1 MIERSL
7 EEPNAYRR
15 YLYSAK
21 KFLRLTGQWFSKTG
35 LITKG
40 IYEVEQVFKTIENLP
55 DDQEHLIRYEIRQ
68 FLMTLEQVQE
78 GYRINFSN
86 EETRILENLREVVC
100 PI

>member
-1 MIERSL
+1 MPTEDIYTL
-7 EEPNAYRR
+7 
-15 YLYSAK
+15 
-21 KFLRLTGQWFSKTG
+21 LRNFYGLLVNDFPRTG

-40 IYEVEQVFKTIENLP
+40 IYEVEQVFENLP

-68 FLMTLEQVQE
+68 FLATLEQVQE

-86 EETRILENLREVVC
+86 EETRILENLKEVVC